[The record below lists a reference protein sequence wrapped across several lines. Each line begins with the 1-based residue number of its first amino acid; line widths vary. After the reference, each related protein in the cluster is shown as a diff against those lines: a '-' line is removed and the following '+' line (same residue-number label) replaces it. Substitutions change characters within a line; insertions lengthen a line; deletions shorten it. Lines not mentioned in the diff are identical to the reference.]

1 MDFSM
6 RKSEPVVEQRRLDVT
21 QSGFR
26 DTTCSTMTANR
37 RVDVLRVKQHTEIR
51 LLTNWRCGNCT
62 KYRGRASREA
72 DYGAPRSGQGLW

>member
-37 RVDVLRVKQHTEIR
+37 RVDVLRVKQYTEIR
-51 LLTNWRCGNCT
+51 LLNEL
-62 KYRGRASREA
+62 A
-72 DYGAPRSGQGLW
+72 LW